1 MVFVIVQSVVRAG
14 FGAPRG
20 GALSPPSSS
29 AQIHPLYIFLCV
41 NGNNLFFHKF
51 QVLALDD
58 GGESVPSR
66 GAPDSA
72 ERTQA

>member
-1 MVFVIVQSVVRAG
+1 MLFVTVQSVVRAG
-14 FGAPRG
+14 FWGTAG
-20 GALSPPSSS
+20 WGALAPVIQCPDVPSL
-29 AQIHPLYIFLCV
+29 HFLCV
-41 NGNNLFFHKF
+41 NGNNLFLHKF